1 MVGTE
6 EVLINDS
13 GTSKKFSTQRFL
25 DVKTAAETAETNAST
40 HAGTATT
47 QAGIATTQATNAS
60 ASASTATTQA
70 GISTT
75 KAGEASTSATSASGS
90 ATSASGSATTA
101 TTKAGEASTSATSA
115 SGSATTATTQAGIAT
130 TKAGEASTSATSASG
145 SATTATT
152 QAGNASTSASAA
164 STSATTATTQAGI
177 ASSSASSATT
187 AQAASEAARD
197 SALAAF
203 DSFDDRYLGQK
214 ATAPTLDNDGAALVS
229 GTLYFNTGTNEMK
242 VYDGSAWL
250 NAYASLSGALLATNN
265 LSDLNDAGTAR
276 TNLGVDAAGTVNYTH
291 PANHAISVTTGLQ
304 AALDG
309 KVDDAQVLTNVP
321 SGAVFTDTNT
331 TYSVGDG
338 GLTEI
343 NFTSAKDTKLTSIET
358 GATADQTKLDI
369 EGLGIAASSITGA
382 LPAIDGSNLTG
393 IDALPNQTGHAGKYL
408 GTDGSVA
415 TWNTLDIDSTPVTT
429 GGTVTITAAIEGEA
443 FNYDLGTDFTDA
455 VNADAE
461 LEYSLYS
468 GSLPTGASLPA
479 TGSSSLTGTAPSISS
494 NTNYTWSIKA
504 VDRAGNIAIQAYQ
517 QQINTVA
524 PTTTGG
530 TVIITAV
537 NEGTSSSYDV
547 DTDFTYVTGSAR
559 KTTGAYAVQ
568 SGTLPT
574 GLSLNGDSGVITG
587 TPTHNASYSF
597 TVRGTD
603 TDGDFS
609 DQSYSWTINNVVASN
624 TGGVVT
630 ILAINEGTSGNYD
643 VDTDYTYSAGATFSS
658 YALQIG
664 ALPTGMS
671 LNTSTGVIS
680 GAATNGTFTFS
691 VRSTDTDGDTVD
703 QSYSWTINNIVPT
716 STGGTVTIS
725 AVNEG
730 SSASY
735 DVDTNFTF
743 ASGSTFSAYSLAS
756 GALPSGLSLNASTG
770 VINGTMSAVLS
781 ATAYTFTIRGTDTD
795 GDTVDQSYSWTVNN
809 VVPTSTGGTVTI
821 AAINENNA
829 GSYDVDT
836 NFSFFS
842 GATFSAYS
850 LLSGSLPGGLSLNT
864 STGVISG
871 TASPVAGTTAYS
883 FTIRGTD
890 TDGDYVDQSYSWT
903 INDLPEVTATFNTSG
918 TWGIPVGVSN
928 VNISMVG
935 GGGGGGGGV
944 SSDNMAHTSGGAGG
958 KGGYSTANIAVSGNN
973 IGYTVG
979 GAGNGG
985 SSANQ
990 MSAYS
995 GNSGGSTSFT
1005 GATTANGGGG
1015 GAGANHGGNGGAGSV
1030 GNPYATDPWG
1040 DKGAGGSGGY
1050 SNVWGSAGQG
1060 GRIVVKYYGNN

>member
-1 MVGTE
+1 
-6 EVLINDS
+6 
-13 GTSKKFSTQRFL
+13 
-25 DVKTAAETAETNAST
+25 
-40 HAGTATT
+40 
-47 QAGIATTQATNAS
+47 
-60 ASASTATTQA
+60 
-70 GISTT
+70 
-75 KAGEASTSATSASGS
+75 
-90 ATSASGSATTA
+90 
-101 TTKAGEASTSATSA
+101 
-115 SGSATTATTQAGIAT
+115 
-130 TKAGEASTSATSASG
+130 
-145 SATTATT
+145 
-152 QAGNASTSASAA
+152 
-164 STSATTATTQAGI
+164 
-177 ASSSASSATT
+177 
-187 AQAASEAARD
+187 
-197 SALAAF
+197 
-203 DSFDDRYLGQK
+203 
-214 ATAPTLDNDGAALVS
+214 
-229 GTLYFNTGTNEMK
+229 
-242 VYDGSAWL
+242 
-250 NAYASLSGALLATNN
+250 
-265 LSDLNDAGTAR
+265 
-276 TNLGVDAAGTVNYTH
+276 
-291 PANHAISVTTGLQ
+291 
-304 AALDG
+304 
-309 KVDDAQVLTNVP
+309 
-321 SGAVFTDTNT
+321 
-331 TYSVGDG
+331 
-338 GLTEI
+338 
-343 NFTSAKDTKLTSIET
+343 
-358 GATADQTKLDI
+358 
-369 EGLGIAASSITGA
+369 
-382 LPAIDGSNLTG
+382 
-393 IDALPNQTGHAGKYL
+393 
-408 GTDGSVA
+408 
-415 TWNTLDIDSTPVTT
+415 
-429 GGTVTITAAIEGEA
+429 
-443 FNYDLGTDFTDA
+443 
-455 VNADAE
+455 
-461 LEYSLYS
+461 
-468 GSLPTGASLPA
+468 
-479 TGSSSLTGTAPSISS
+479 
-494 NTNYTWSIKA
+494 
-504 VDRAGNIAIQAYQ
+504 
-517 QQINTVA
+517 
-524 PTTTGG
+524 
-530 TVIITAV
+530 
-537 NEGTSSSYDV
+537 
-547 DTDFTYVTGSAR
+547 
-559 KTTGAYAVQ
+559 
-568 SGTLPT
+568 
-574 GLSLNGDSGVITG
+574 
-587 TPTHNASYSF
+587 
-597 TVRGTD
+597 
-603 TDGDFS
+603 
-609 DQSYSWTINNVVASN
+609 
-624 TGGVVT
+624 
-630 ILAINEGTSGNYD
+630 
-643 VDTDYTYSAGATFSS
+643 
-658 YALQIG
+658 
-664 ALPTGMS
+664 MS